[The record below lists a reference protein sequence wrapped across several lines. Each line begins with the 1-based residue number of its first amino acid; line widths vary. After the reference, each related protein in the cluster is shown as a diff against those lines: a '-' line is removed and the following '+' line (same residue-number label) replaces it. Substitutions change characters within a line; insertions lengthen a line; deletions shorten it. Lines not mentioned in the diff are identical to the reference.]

1 MDTLLDQVLG
11 MEHAVWDALVSGDA
25 AADGAL
31 LDPGFLGVYPTGF
44 AGRADHVAQLA
55 VGPTVA
61 EYRISG
67 AQVLT
72 MGPDHALLA
81 YRADYRRAGAAT
93 HEAMYVASVW
103 RRDGAGWLN
112 LFSQDTPASDVAL
125 P

>member
-1 MDTLLDQVLG
+1 MDTLLDQILA
-11 MEHAVWDALVSGDA
+11 MEHAVWSALVAGDA

-31 LDPGFLGVYPTGF
+31 RDPGFLGVYPTGF

-55 VGPTVA
+55 AGPTVA

-67 AQVLT
+67 AQVLP

-93 HEAMYVASVW
+93 DEAMYVASVW
-103 RRDGAGWLN
+103 RRDGAGWVN